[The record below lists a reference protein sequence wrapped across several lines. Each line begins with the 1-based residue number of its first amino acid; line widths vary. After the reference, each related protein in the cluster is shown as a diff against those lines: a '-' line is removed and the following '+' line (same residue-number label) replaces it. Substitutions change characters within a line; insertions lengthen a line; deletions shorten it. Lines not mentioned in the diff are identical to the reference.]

1 MWVNTQ
7 LAIAN
12 RMRTKASLEAM
23 FIQDKEEFVKTEY
36 LSDIEWLWNWTK
48 TILVNKW
55 IKTYSELKKLDKEW
69 LKNLG
74 ILPVSIVAIERF
86 IERKNKEELELEQ
99 IKREEEIAQWNTIK
113 EVVPEPISD
122 EFNI

>member
-23 FIQDKEEFVKTEY
+23 FIQEKEEFVKTEY